1 MMFDKSMM
9 VYIAV
14 GIGFFYL
21 VTTYVGDIQK
31 EDERL
36 RSSGYEMEHQYDQYY
51 TEDSIGQDIIDATL
65 ADSAIQI
72 EIWNNSKIKSEFL
85 ELFPDFDTM
94 KVFIKERVRGKPLV
108 EKLLSETSKIEDRF
122 FSGTMSAEDAK
133 RALANIH

>member
-1 MMFDKSMM
+1 MFDKSMM